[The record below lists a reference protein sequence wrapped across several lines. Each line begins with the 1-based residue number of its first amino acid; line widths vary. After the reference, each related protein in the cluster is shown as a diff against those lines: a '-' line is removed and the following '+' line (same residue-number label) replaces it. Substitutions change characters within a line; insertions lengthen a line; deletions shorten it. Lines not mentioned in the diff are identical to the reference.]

1 MSIVSG
7 TVGAITSSSAANKAS
22 AAQKA
27 SADRTAALAESQWQR
42 YLDTFAPYEDKLLV
56 EAAMPARETAG
67 FKNAM
72 GGVNRGYA
80 DMGAN
85 TRRLMGGQYQ
95 WGGGTS
101 ENRMNTL
108 ERMRVKDQAGLESTW
123 DANRF
128 NRMYA
133 LSAMGRNLPSQAL
146 TGMGL
151 AGTGYGNQATMYGN
165 LAGQSARGAGQGA
178 AQAGKMIYDW
188 WNTPSPGASAPSGG
202 YTPYGGEFT
211 LDTPG
216 VESFTM

>member
-1 MSIVSG
+1 MRDS
-7 TVGAITSSSAANKAS
+7 T
-22 AAQKA
+22 
-27 SADRTAALAESQWQR
+27 SADRTAALAEAQWRR
-42 YLDTFAPYEDKLLV
+42 YMDTFAPYEDKLLL

-108 ERMRVKDQAGLESTW
+108 ERSRVRDLGKLESDW
-123 DANRF
+123 DANRI
-128 NRMYA
+128 NRMYNMAA
-133 LSAMGRNLPSQAL
+133 LGRNLPSQAL
-146 TGMGL
+146 TGMGM
-151 AGTGYGNQATMYGN
+151 AGTGYGNQAAMYGN

-188 WNTPSPGASAPSGG
+188 WNTPSPGAANNSW
-202 YTPYGGEFT
+202 YTSPYAS
-211 LDTPG
+211 PG
-216 VESFTM
+216 VSSGAADAAYADYLAA